1 MFKCHWNFTFK
12 LWNPGSKQ
20 EMSTIS
26 LEMFFFSSH
35 FYKFYIQ
42 LNPRPRSSAH
52 IYKVSTDQPNP
63 GLTIIEKYA

>member
-1 MFKCHWNFTFK
+1 
-12 LWNPGSKQ
+12 
-20 EMSTIS
+20 MSTIY
-26 LEMFFFSSH
+26 LEMFGVFFSH